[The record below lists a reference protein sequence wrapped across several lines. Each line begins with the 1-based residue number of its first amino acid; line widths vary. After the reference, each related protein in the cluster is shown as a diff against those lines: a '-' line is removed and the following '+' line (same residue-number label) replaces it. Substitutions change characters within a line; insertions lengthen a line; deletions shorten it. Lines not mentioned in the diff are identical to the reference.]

1 MVEVT
6 SIVSTTV
13 PPPTIDTVIL
23 DFGGVVV
30 DWDMRHLFRTVFDD
44 RDEMET
50 FLSTVLTPAENFR
63 CDLGVPIAEVVGGLV
78 DRHPAHRLPLEA
90 WRDRWVETVPS
101 TIDGIE
107 DLIDE
112 IRSAGLGL
120 YGLSNF
126 SAETF
131 PLAQARHP
139 VFEQFDGIVI
149 SGEAG
154 VAKPQPEIY
163 HLICERYGVEMS
175 RSVFVDDSPVNV
187 QGARAVGMT
196 AVHFTDVTALRREL
210 EALGIE
216 LP

>member
-1 MVEVT
+1 MVEVA
-6 SIVSTTV
+6 SVVSTTV
-13 PPPTIDTVIL
+13 PSAHIDTVIL

-44 RDEMET
+44 PDEMET
-50 FLSTVLTPAENFR
+50 FLAEVLTPAENFR
-63 CDLGVPIAEVVGGLV
+63 CDLGTPIADVVGGLIEG
-78 DRHPAHRLPLEA
+78 HPAHRTALEA

-101 TIDGIE
+101 TIDGME
-107 DLIDE
+107 VLIDE
-112 IRSAGLGL
+112 IRAAGIGL

-131 PLAQARHP
+131 PLAQARHR
-139 VFEQFDGIVI
+139 VFERFDGIVI

-163 HLICERYGVEMS
+163 HLLCDRYGLEIS

-187 QGARAVGMT
+187 RGAEAVGMA
-196 AVHFTDVTALRREL
+196 AVHFTDVATLRAALET
-210 EALGIE
+210 LGVD
-216 LP
+216 LR